1 MIIESQEGSD
11 ALLNDQM
18 ERLSL
23 NYHNGTVPIH
33 CPACEVIENNP
44 PPSNF
49 EFDAMQEIY
58 NLLHD
63 RLDFLIS

>member
-1 MIIESQEGSD
+1 MQ
-11 ALLNDQM
+11 
-18 ERLSL
+18 RLSL
-23 NYHNGTVPIH
+23 NYHNGNVPIH